1 MKYTFTNHDCIK
13 VKKTGFGIPGTVK
26 IKLLFLVGILITG
39 LFFTQLVF
47 ANNLATDGQKL
58 SEVQQEIKRLER
70 ENMTLKADIAGE
82 SSLNTLSIKADILGF
97 KKPSKVI
104 DL

>member
-1 MKYTFTNHDCIK
+1 MKYTFTYHDYK
-13 VKKTGFGIPGTVK
+13 ESDKARFHTPGTIK
-26 IKLLFLVGILITG
+26 IKLLFLIGVLIIG

-58 SEVQQEIKRLER
+58 SDVQQEIKRLES
-70 ENMTLKADIAGE
+70 ENMTLKADIATE
-82 SSLNTLSIKADILGF
+82 SSLNTLSKKAEVLGF
-97 KKPSKVI
+97 KKPTKVI

>member
-1 MKYTFTNHDCIK
+1 MKYTFMCHDYNKVIK
-13 VKKTGFGIPGTVK
+13 PGLGIPGTIK
-26 IKLLFLVGILITG
+26 IKLLFLVGILIAG
-39 LFFTQLVF
+39 LFFAQLVF

-58 SEVQQEIKRLER
+58 SEVQQEMRRLER

-82 SSLNTLSIKADILGF
+82 SSLNTLSQKADILGF

>member
-1 MKYTFTNHDCIK
+1 MKYTFTYHDCKK
-13 VKKTGFGIPGTVK
+13 VGKPGSSIPGTIK

-58 SEVQQEIKRLER
+58 SEVQQGIKRLER

-82 SSLNTLSIKADILGF
+82 SSLNTLSKKADILGF

>member
-1 MKYTFTNHDCIK
+1 MKYTFTYHDYKKDIK
-13 VKKTGFGIPGTVK
+13 PSFSKLGTIK
-26 IKLLFLVGILITG
+26 IKLLFFIGILITG

-58 SEVQQEIKRLER
+58 SDVQREMRRLER
-70 ENMTLKADIAGE
+70 DNMTLKVAIASE
-82 SSLNTLSIKADILGF
+82 SSLTNLTKKADFLGF

>member
-1 MKYTFTNHDCIK
+1 MNNILTFQDY
-13 VKKTGFGIPGTVK
+13 KKETKSKSSIPGTIK
-26 IKLLFLVGILITG
+26 IKLLLLTGILLTG

-58 SEVQQEIKRLER
+58 SEVQQEIKSLER
-70 ENMTLKADIAGE
+70 ENMTLKADIATE
-82 SSLNTLSIKADILGF
+82 SSLNTLSKKADILGF